1 MPAPGAPGRRRWPLS
16 LLLLI
21 VVLIVTLGA
30 FAFTFARLNRVA
42 SLSSVSITGWAYAE
56 FVRQAAEMRVLV
68 ARVPAPDPAEL
79 EVPLAVL
86 QSKATVVSGEPLLDR
101 IDRARRAELLEAV
114 AAAQALTLADL
125 RGPEAAARLAGIMD
139 RAQEGY
145 AGAVDLLGRERSAIA
160 RDLRV
165 AEVTLAALA
174 ALLALTIATVILQ
187 LQARAR
193 RDLRLE
199 TERRAES
206 ERARGVLERTTREL
220 LAAEGA
226 LQRER
231 DFAVQVMEAMGE
243 GLYVTGADGTFEYV
257 NPALARMVG
266 QPPGAL
272 VGHAESEVLADVMGV
287 PSAPGG
293 ARVTVEVPLRRPDGA
308 SIPALLTRV
317 TRAGGGVTAVLT
329 DLSAPKMAEARL
341 RELYEVT
348 ARGAPDT
355 VGELLEV
362 AARTFRAPGAF
373 VRGGVIVACAG
384 PLSAERAQVLAAQ
397 PPGRTPDTLRVAV
410 RAPDGPGTLVFC
422 RSGGPIFTAAD
433 EDFLRLIGQW
443 LEQDAAR
450 EETARQLRRSEEL
463 NKAVIRSSLDAIIT
477 CDGRGTVTEFNPA
490 AEQIF
495 GLDRAAAL
503 GQPLDTL
510 IIPERLRAA
519 HGLSLQRL
527 SAGGPGRIL
536 GQRLELP
543 AVRRDGQE
551 FPVELSVVRLPTVT
565 PEYAGFV
572 RDITDRRAA
581 EARLQH
587 RTTQLDSVFNVS
599 PDGFVTFGD
608 QGQVVEVNPAF
619 LALTGTTREELL
631 GLSEAQFERVL
642 RSRCEVARPAGR
654 PPPGVDVLQVV
665 RPARR
670 VLKRTRRAMDAG
682 DGVVLGHVMYFR
694 DITHEAEISNMKSEF
709 MSTAAHEL
717 RTPMTSIYGF
727 TELLLTRDLDAET
740 TRDLLETIYRQAGRL
755 ILLLT
760 ELLDLARIEARAGQ
774 DFRIVHE
781 AVRPLIE
788 TTVQAFTPPHER
800 PRVRVQVAPNLPLL
814 PVDAAKFSQA
824 LGNVLSNAFKY
835 SPQGGEVLV
844 HAWMDPLHPLLH
856 VSVTDQGLG
865 MTPEQLHRAFERF
878 YRAESSGSI
887 PGTGLGLSL
896 VQEIMHCH
904 GGRATL
910 SSEPGQG
917 SVVTLTFPVSPASQ
931 QSAPQESHAQEDPD
945 RG

>member
-1 MPAPGAPGRRRWPLS
+1 MTDNPAPGAPRERRWSVS
-16 LLLLI
+16 LLLLS
-21 VVLIVTLGA
+21 VVLVVTLGA

-42 SLSSVSITGWAYAE
+42 GLSSVSITGWSYAE
-56 FVRQAAEMRVLV
+56 FVRQAAELRVLV
-68 ARVPAPDPAEL
+68 AGAPTTDAAAL

-101 IDRARRAELLEAV
+101 IDQARRERLLGAV
-114 AAAQALTLADL
+114 EQAQALTVADL
-125 RGPEAAARLAGIMD
+125 RGPGAARQLSAIMD
-139 RAQEGY
+139 GAQEGY
-145 AGAVDLLGRERSAIA
+145 AGAVDLLGRERSGIA
-160 RDLRV
+160 RDLRL

-174 ALLALTIATVILQ
+174 ALLALTITTVILQ
-187 LQARAR
+187 VQARAR
-193 RDLRLE
+193 RDLHLE
-199 TERRAES
+199 TERRTES
-206 ERARGVLERTTREL
+206 ERARAALERTAQDLR
-220 LAAEGA
+220 AAEGA

-266 QPPGAL
+266 QPAGTL
-272 VGHAESEVLADVMGV
+272 VGRAESDVLGEQPAQ
-287 PSAPGG
+287 GG
-293 ARVTVEVPLRRPDGA
+293 ARVTAEVSLRRPDGA
-308 SIPALLTRV
+308 STPTLLTRV
-317 TRAGGGVTAVLT
+317 ARGAGGVTAVLT
-329 DLSAPKMAEARL
+329 DLSAPKEAEARL

-355 VGELLEV
+355 RHELLEV
-362 AARTFRAPGAF
+362 ASRTFRAPGAF
-373 VRGGVIVACAG
+373 VRGGVIVARAG
-384 PLSAERAQVLAAQ
+384 PLSEGRALELAAQ
-397 PPGRTPDTLRVAV
+397 PHDRTPDTLRVAV
-410 RAPDGPGTLVFC
+410 RTPGGTGTLVFC
-422 RSGGPIFTAAD
+422 RAATGQPFTAAD

-477 CDGRGTVTEFNPA
+477 CDERGVITEFNPA

-495 GLDRAAAL
+495 GRSRAEAL
-503 GQPLDTL
+503 GESLDAM
-510 IIPERLRAA
+510 IIPERMRAA
-519 HGLSLQRL
+519 HGLSLRRL
-527 SAGGPGRIL
+527 SEGGPGRIL

-551 FPVELSVVRLPTVT
+551 FPVELSVVRLPTDM

-572 RDITDRRAA
+572 RDITERRAA
-581 EARLQH
+581 EARLHH

-599 PDGFVTFGD
+599 PDGFVTFGG

-619 LALTGTTREELL
+619 LALTGTRREELL

-642 RSRCEVARPAGR
+642 QSRCEVARPASR

-670 VLKRTRRAMDAG
+670 VLKRTRRPMDAG

-727 TELLLTRDLDAET
+727 TELLLTRELDPET
-740 TRDLLETIYRQAGRL
+740 TRDLLETIYRQAGQL

-774 DFRIVHE
+774 DFRIAHE

-788 TTVQAFTPPHER
+788 NTVRAFTPPHER
-800 PRVRVQVAPNLPLL
+800 SRVWVQVAPNLPLL
-814 PVDAAKFSQA
+814 PVDATKFNQA

-856 VSVTDQGLG
+856 VSVTDQGIG
-865 MTPEQLHRAFERF
+865 MTAEQRHRAFERF
-878 YRAESSGSI
+878 YRADSSGSI

-917 SVVTLTFPVSPASQ
+917 SVVTLTFPVNPA
-931 QSAPQESHAQEDPD
+931 PLESHAQENTD

>member
-1 MPAPGAPGRRRWPLS
+1 MTGRPVAGAPRGRRWSLS
-16 LLLLI
+16 LLLLN

-42 SLSSVSITGWAYAE
+42 GLSSVSITGWSYAE
-56 FVRQAAEMRVLV
+56 FVRQAAELRVLM
-68 ARVPAPDPAEL
+68 AGAPTPGPADL

-101 IDRARRAELLEAV
+101 IDPARRERLLDAV
-114 AAAQALTLADL
+114 GEAQALTVADL
-125 RGPEAAARLAGIMD
+125 RGPGAARQLAEIMD
-139 RAQEGY
+139 GAQEGY

-160 RDLRV
+160 RDLRL

-174 ALLALTIATVILQ
+174 ALLALTIMTVILQ
-187 LQARAR
+187 MQARAR

-199 TERRAES
+199 TERRTES
-206 ERARGVLERTTREL
+206 ERARAALERTARDLRT
-220 LAAEGA
+220 AEGA

-266 QPPGAL
+266 QPATAL
-272 VGHAESEVLADVMGV
+272 VGRAEADVLADVLSEQ
-287 PSAPGG
+287 PAQGG

-308 SIPALLTRV
+308 STPTLLTRV
-317 TRAGGGVTAVLT
+317 VRNAGGVTAVLT
-329 DLSAPKMAEARL
+329 DLSAPKQAEARL

-355 VGELLEV
+355 LHELLEV
-362 AARTFRAPGAF
+362 ASRTFRAPGAF
-373 VRGGVIVACAG
+373 VRAGVIVARAG
-384 PLSAERAQVLAAQ
+384 PLSALRALELAAQ
-397 PPGRTPDTLRVAV
+397 PHDRTPDTLRVAV
-410 RAPDGPGTLVFC
+410 RTPDGPGTLVFC
-422 RSGGPIFTAAD
+422 RATGLPFTGAD

-477 CDGRGTVTEFNPA
+477 CDGRGVITEFNPA

-495 GLDRAAAL
+495 GRSRAEAL
-503 GQPLDTL
+503 GEPLDAL
-510 IIPERLRAA
+510 IIPEGMRAA
-519 HGLSLQRL
+519 HSLSLQRL
-527 SAGGPGRIL
+527 ADGGAGRIL

-543 AVRRDGQE
+543 AARRDGQE
-551 FPVELSVVRLPTVT
+551 FPVELSVVRLPTDT
-565 PEYAGFV
+565 PEYAGFI
-572 RDITDRRAA
+572 RDITGRRAA
-581 EARLQH
+581 EARLHH

-599 PDGFVTFGD
+599 PDGFVTFSDRGH
-608 QGQVVEVNPAF
+608 VVEVNPAF
-619 LALTGTTREELL
+619 LALTGTRREDLL
-631 GLSEAQFERVL
+631 GLDEAQFERVL
-642 RSRCEVARPAGR
+642 RARCEVARPASR

-670 VLKRTRRAMDAG
+670 VLKRTRRPMDAG

-727 TELLLTRDLDAET
+727 TELLLTRELDPDT
-740 TRDLLETIYRQAGRL
+740 TRDLLETIYRQAGQL

-774 DFRIVHE
+774 DFRIAHE

-788 TTVQAFTPPHER
+788 NTVRAFTPPHER
-800 PRVRVQVAPNLPLL
+800 PRVRMQVAPNLPML
-814 PVDAAKFSQA
+814 PVDGAKFNQA

-844 HAWMDPLHPLLH
+844 HAWTDPLHPLLH
-856 VSVTDQGLG
+856 VSVTDQGIG
-865 MTPEQLHRAFERF
+865 MTPEQRHRAFERF
-878 YRAESSGSI
+878 YRADSSGSI

-917 SVVTLTFPVSPASQ
+917 SVVTLTFPVNPA
-931 QSAPQESHAQEDPD
+931 PLESHAQENTD